1 MKLYYSSASPFV
13 RKVMVCAYE
22 RGLDGRITQVPTKV
36 LPTEPNREYG
46 KANPLMK
53 VPALERDDG
62 TTLFDSMVICEYLDS
77 LPGGPKL
84 FPAEG
89 ERRWSALRVQAMA
102 NGILD
107 AAVLTRYETAVRPAQ
122 LRWDAWTQGQLLKVD
137 QALDVLEREAAKFD
151 GLDIGTIAVG
161 CALGYLDFRFADRGW
176 RGKHPKLAAW
186 FDEISKRDSFRK
198 TVPKA

>member
-1 MKLYYSSASPFV
+1 MKLLYQTHSPHA
-13 RKVMVCAYE
+13 RKVLVMAHEVGIADRLEVIHQETSPMVRNDAVFA
-22 RGLDGRITQVPTKV
+22 L
-36 LPTEPNREYG
+36 
-46 KANPLMK
+46 NPLGK
-53 VPALERDDG
+53 VPVLILSDVDC
-62 TTLFDSMVICEYLDS
+62 LFDSMVICEYLDS

-161 CALGYLDFRFADRGW
+161 CALGYLDFRYADRNW
-176 RGKHPKLAAW
+176 RATRPQLARWYELIA
-186 FDEISKRDSFRK
+186 RRPSFEK

>member
-137 QALDVLEREAAKFD
+137 QAL
-151 GLDIGTIAVG
+151 
-161 CALGYLDFRFADRGW
+161 
-176 RGKHPKLAAW
+176 
-186 FDEISKRDSFRK
+186 
-198 TVPKA
+198 

>member
-1 MKLYYSSASPFV
+1 MKLIYQTHSPHA
-13 RKVMVCAYE
+13 RKVLVMAHEVGIADRLEVIHQETSPMVRNDAVFA
-22 RGLDGRITQVPTKV
+22 L
-36 LPTEPNREYG
+36 
-46 KANPLMK
+46 NPLGK
-53 VPALERDDG
+53 VPVLVISDVDC
-62 TTLFDSMVICEYLDS
+62 LFDSMVICEYLDS

-151 GLDIGTIAVG
+151 GLDIGAIAVG
-161 CALGYLDFRFADRGW
+161 CALGYLDFRYADRNW
-176 RGKHPKLAAW
+176 RATRPQLARWYESIA
-186 FDEISKRDSFRK
+186 RRPSFEK